1 MPLNRIPARDTRVLN
16 ARLRDD
22 RGGVADPSSAAFLLN
37 SEPPLRGGL
46 AAREAGD
53 DRVRSS
59 DDARDSRM
67 SVTDKRRS
75 SEYALAP
82 GVIGGESVIGIVP
95 TESDGTTGG
104 RSVT

>member
-1 MPLNRIPARDTRVLN
+1 MPLKRIPARDTRLLN

-22 RGGVADPSSAAFLLN
+22 RGGVADPSSTAFLLN

-46 AAREAGD
+46 ASREAGD

-59 DDARDSRM
+59 DARDSWM
-67 SVTDKRRS
+67 SLTDKRWS